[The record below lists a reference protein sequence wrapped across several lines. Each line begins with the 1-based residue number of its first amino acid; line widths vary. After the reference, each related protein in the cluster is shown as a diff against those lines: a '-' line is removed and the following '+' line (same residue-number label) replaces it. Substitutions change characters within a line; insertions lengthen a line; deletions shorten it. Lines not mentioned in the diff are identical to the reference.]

1 MKYVVT
7 EADGEV
13 VATYE
18 HLDGEW
24 RTSDP
29 DRSFLQDSSP
39 AEATQTI
46 EARLDEHRKQGRIV
60 TEE

>member
-7 EADGEV
+7 ETDGEV

-18 HLDGEW
+18 HVDGEW
-24 RTSDP
+24 RASDR
-29 DRSFLQDSSP
+29 DRSFLEDTSP
-39 AEATQTI
+39 AQATQAI

>member
-7 EADGEV
+7 EPGGEV

-18 HLDGEW
+18 HVDGEW
-24 RTSDP
+24 QISDP
-29 DRSFLQDSSP
+29 DRSFLDESS
-39 AEATQTI
+39 AATATQSI
-46 EARLDEHRKQGRIV
+46 EARLDEHRERGRIV